1 MSNPGSSWWI
11 NARDAGS
18 GPYSSNVQ
26 ESKLLEYIVDRAR
39 EVSERYEQVL
49 VGPGHDC
56 AVISTS
62 DELGGAGRRAHS
74 LLMKVD
80 QLIEGRHFTSE
91 TPASLVARK
100 ALARPLSDIAA
111 SAGSPV
117 CALVAATL
125 PTGSD
130 GAYERARELVD
141 AMHVAGSL
149 FNCPVVGGD
158 IATDS
163 RADAMLHL
171 SVTVLG
177 RPHPLRGPV
186 LRSGVKPGD
195 FIYVTGCLGGSFRA
209 DPDREFGFPGGGKH
223 LTFTPRLAE
232 ATWLADALDRDLRA
246 MMDVSDGLGRD
257 CARLARASNVMI
269 EIDGEAIPVSPD
281 SPSIRA
287 ALSDGEDY
295 ELLFASPRAPMPAA
309 CGPQHTPI
317 RLIGVARAREHD
329 GVPYCTCRWP
339 DGRVEDVGEAGWDHT

>member
-1 MSNPGSSWWI
+1 MTNPGSSWWI
-11 NARDAGS
+11 NARGAGKP
-18 GPYSSNVQ
+18 PYGLSVQ
-26 ESKLLEYIVDRAR
+26 ESRLLEYIVDRAR

-62 DELGGAGRRAHS
+62 DERVGSGRRAHS

-80 QLIEGRHFTSE
+80 QLIEGRHFTSD
-91 TPASLVARK
+91 TPASLIGRK

-111 SAGSPV
+111 SAGTPV

-125 PTGSD
+125 PTGGEEAFS
-130 GAYERARELVD
+130 RAQQLVD
-141 AMHVAGSL
+141 AMHIAGSL

-158 IATDS
+158 IAT
-163 RADAMLHL
+163 RPEIDAPLHL
-171 SVTVLG
+171 SVTVVG
-177 RPHPLRGPV
+177 TPHPLRGPV

-195 FIYVTGCLGGSFRA
+195 FIYVTGALGGSFRTE
-209 DPDREFGFPGGGKH
+209 PDREYGFAGGGKH
-223 LTFTPRLAE
+223 LTFTPRLLE
-232 ATWLADALDRDLRA
+232 AQWLADALDRDLRA

-257 CARLARASNVMI
+257 CARLAKASNVLI
-269 EIDGEAIPVSPD
+269 EIDAEAIPVSPD
-281 SPSIRA
+281 ASGVRA

-295 ELLFASPRAPMPAA
+295 ELLFASPRAPMPAG
-309 CGPQHTPI
+309 CGPQQTPI

>member
-1 MSNPGSSWWI
+1 MTNPGSSWWI
-11 NARDAGS
+11 NARGAGQT
-18 GPYSSNVQ
+18 PYGSDVR
-26 ESKLLEYIVDRAR
+26 ESQLLEYIVDRAR

-56 AVISTS
+56 AVISIS
-62 DELGGAGRRAHS
+62 DGLGGSGRRAHS

-80 QLIEGRHFTSE
+80 QLIEGRHFTSD
-91 TPASLVARK
+91 TPAALIGRK

-111 SAGSPV
+111 SAGSPL

-125 PTGSD
+125 PTGGDDS
-130 GAYERARELVD
+130 YERARELVD

-158 IATDS
+158 IAT
-163 RADAMLHL
+163 RPIGEGGLQL
-171 SVTVLG
+171 SVTVVG
-177 RPHPLRGPV
+177 TPHPLRGPV

-195 FIYVTGCLGGSFRA
+195 FIYVTGSLGGSFRA
-209 DPDREFGFPGGGKH
+209 EPDHEFGFAGGGKH

-257 CARLARASNVMI
+257 CARLAKASNVMI
-269 EIDGEAIPVSPD
+269 EIDAEAIPVSPEA
-281 SPSIRA
+281 SGTRA

-295 ELLFASPRAPMPAA
+295 ELLFASPRAPMPAG
-309 CGPQHTPI
+309 CGPQQTPI
-317 RLIGVARAREHD
+317 RLIGVARAREHEN
-329 GVPYCTCRWP
+329 VPYCTCRWP